1 LVQGV
6 GETSIVLDANH
17 SISLT
22 GVNVA
27 DLHASDFH
35 FV

>member
-1 LVQGV
+1 VQGI
-6 GETSIVLDANH
+6 GETFLVLDADN
-17 SISLT
+17 SIELI

-35 FV
+35 FI